1 MKYAA
6 AYGVT
11 LAILLV
17 LDFAWLGVAARS
29 LYVARIGAMMLD
41 QPRWGVAAVFY
52 LLYAAGLVY
61 LAVLPGWREATWQT
75 GAINGAVL
83 GFTAYLTYNATN
95 LSVMKG
101 YDGVIAVVDTAW
113 GTAVSAVVAGLTV
126 AILGSLGSS
135 APA

>member
-6 AYGVT
+6 AYGIA

-17 LDFAWLGVAARS
+17 LDFAWLGIAARS
-29 LYVARIGAMMLD
+29 LYVARIGPMMLD
-41 QPRWGVAAVFY
+41 QPRWGVAGAFY
-52 LLYAAGLVY
+52 VLYAAGLVY
-61 LAVLPGWREATWQT
+61 LAVLPGWREASWPT
-75 GAINGAVL
+75 ASLNGAVL

-101 YDGVIAVVDTAW
+101 YDGLIAVIDTAW

-126 AILGSLGSS
+126 SILAALASS

>member
-6 AYGVT
+6 AYGIA

-17 LDFAWLGVAARS
+17 LDFAWLGTVARS
-29 LYVARIGAMMLD
+29 VYVPRIGSMMLE

-61 LAVLPGWREATWQT
+61 LAVLPGWREASWQM
-75 GAINGAVL
+75 AALNGAVL
-83 GFTAYLTYNATN
+83 GFTAYVTYNATN

-101 YDGVIAVVDTAW
+101 YDGTIAVLDTAW
-113 GTAVSAVVAGLTV
+113 GTFVSAIVAGATV
-126 AILGSLGSS
+126 AILAALDGS
-135 APA
+135 APG